1 MVPPMQWWNDFLDWF
16 NSSEG
21 NRIVTTM
28 VLPFIAIIV
37 AGIIAAVVARG
48 SVARLVAR
56 QETATRASA
65 VEALIAVGEKASQW
79 SGLPGSTREHFE
91 AQSSVASIRV
101 RLLPASGSAMA
112 SSWAEYQLADI
123 KRNSANFSVQA
134 DQGYAE
140 YRDRLIEWHH
150 RPSRARKLF
159 TGDLERFRIDAAS
172 DDTDLIERQRRWKAE
187 QSAPATVATPTAS
200 RTDDFTVVPTPAA
213 TPVTPAAAK
222 EPVKEPAKRPASEN
236 ISSTPL
242 VPSAASRAFTP
253 NGSSGASTAASANS
267 GSASAGSGSFTPA
280 SSSSESPNSGSGS
293 NSGSSNSASDSSA
306 KSDAPAASNSS
317 YEGSGNT
324 EVIEATIDEDST
336 RVG

>member
-21 NRIVTTM
+21 TRVVTTM
-28 VLPFIAIIV
+28 VLPFLAIVV
-37 AGIIAAVVARG
+37 AGIVAAVVARG
-48 SVARLVAR
+48 SIARLLTR
-56 QETATRASA
+56 QETANRASA

-79 SGLPGSTREHFE
+79 SGLSGTTRDHFE

-112 SSWAEYQLADI
+112 SAWAEYQLAEI

-187 QSAPATVATPTAS
+187 QSAPATVATPVEKPVTPAH
-200 RTDDFTVVPTPAA
+200 VPTPAA
-213 TPVTPAAAK
+213 TFRAEEIKPESKP
-222 EPVKEPAKRPASEN
+222 EPKRE
-236 ISSTPL
+236 STPL

-253 NGSSGASTAASANS
+253 NGSPAVKSST
-267 GSASAGSGSFTPA
+267 
-280 SSSSESPNSGSGS
+280 
-293 NSGSSNSASDSSA
+293 
-306 KSDAPAASNSS
+306 PAAS
-317 YEGSGNT
+317 EKTGST

>member
-21 NRIVTTM
+21 TRIVTTM

-48 SVARLVAR
+48 SIARLLTR
-56 QETATRASA
+56 QETAARASA

-112 SSWAEYQLADI
+112 SAWAEYQLAEI

-140 YRDRLIEWHH
+140 YRDRLIDWHH

-187 QSAPATVATPTAS
+187 QSAPATVATPVEKPAAAQ
-200 RTDDFTVVPTPAA
+200 VPTPAA
-213 TPVTPAAAK
+213 TFRSDET
-222 EPVKEPAKRPASEN
+222 
-236 ISSTPL
+236 
-242 VPSAASRAFTP
+242 RADQNKPERT
-253 NGSSGASTAASANS
+253 
-267 GSASAGSGSFTPA
+267 
-280 SSSSESPNSGSGS
+280 
-293 NSGSSNSASDSSA
+293 
-306 KSDAPAASNSS
+306 
-317 YEGSGNT
+317 
-324 EVIEATIDEDST
+324 VEATPCRQPPERST
-336 RVG
+336 WQRTSRSG

>member
-28 VLPFIAIIV
+28 VLPFIAIVV

-200 RTDDFTVVPTPAA
+200 RSDDFTVVPTPAA
-213 TPVTPAAAK
+213 TPATPTAA
-222 EPVKEPAKRPASEN
+222 KEPAKRPSE
-236 ISSTPL
+236 SVPSTPL

-253 NGSSGASTAASANS
+253 NGSSGASTQTGASSQAGANANS
-267 GSASAGSGSFTPA
+267 TSNASSSDSFTPDSKRSD
-280 SSSSESPNSGSGS
+280 SSD
-293 NSGSSNSASDSSA
+293 SDSSA
-306 KSDAPAASNSS
+306 TPSTAAASNSS

>member
-1 MVPPMQWWNDFLDWF
+1 MQWWNDFLDWF

-21 NRIVTTM
+21 TRVVTTM
-28 VLPFIAIIV
+28 VLPFIAIVV
-37 AGIIAAVVARG
+37 AGIVAAVVARG
-48 SVARLVAR
+48 SIARLLTR
-56 QETATRASA
+56 QETANRASA

-79 SGLPGSTREHFE
+79 SGLSGTTREHFE

-112 SSWAEYQLADI
+112 SAWAEYQLAEI

-187 QSAPATVATPTAS
+187 QSAPATVATPVEKPAAP
-200 RTDDFTVVPTPAA
+200 VQVPTPAA
-213 TPVTPAAAK
+213 SFRAEESKP
-222 EPVKEPAKRPASEN
+222 EPKQE
-236 ISSTPL
+236 STPL

-253 NGSSGASTAASANS
+253 NG
-267 GSASAGSGSFTPA
+267 TPA
-280 SSSSESPNSGSGS
+280 VKSST
-293 NSGSSNSASDSSA
+293 
-306 KSDAPAASNSS
+306 PAAS
-317 YEGSGNT
+317 ERTGNT